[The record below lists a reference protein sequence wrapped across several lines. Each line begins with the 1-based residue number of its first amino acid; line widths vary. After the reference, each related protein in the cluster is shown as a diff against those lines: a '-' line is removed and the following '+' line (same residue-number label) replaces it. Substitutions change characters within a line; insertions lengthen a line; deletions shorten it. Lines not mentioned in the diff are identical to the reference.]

1 MKMEKM
7 YKTERRAAARLL
19 KVSMRTVDRYIAA
32 GRLSIEKREGR
43 IWLDKKELSAFKRKA
58 KVDSPNVDLSID
70 NMGRQGVDS
79 GVVDVDFVSTPSAEF
94 SANEKGKSAGGVYK
108 KLYEDTYLEL
118 KKAQERLE
126 GANYRVG
133 QLEAMVSKSVPL
145 LEHQRMLGEE
155 KAEKLAL
162 EEEMESLRDKIEKI
176 VEKLKDEKINKKV
189 YLVAL
194 FIILLLQPLWLIF
207 IK

>member
-1 MKMEKM
+1 M
-7 YKTERRAAARLL
+7 YKTERKAAARLL
-19 KVSMRTVDRYIAA
+19 KVSIRTVDRYIDAEK
-32 GRLSIEKREGR
+32 LSIEKRDGR
-43 IWLDKKELSAFKRKA
+43 IWLSRKELMDYKRRNG
-58 KVDSPNVDLSID
+58 VDSRNVDLSID
-70 NMGRQGVDS
+70 NGDRQGVDREAA
-79 GVVDVDFVSTPSAEF
+79 DVDFVSTSAAEF
-94 SANEKGKSAGGVYK
+94 GASGRGKSASGVYK

-118 KKAQERLE
+118 KRAQERLE

-162 EEEMESLRDKIEKI
+162 EEEMESLHDKIEKI
-176 VEKLKDEKINKKV
+176 IEKLKDEKISKKV
-189 YLVAL
+189 YLIAL